1 MTKLETYNKLLET
14 SAKLYTVMEE
24 SPELMQQLLT
34 AWRDINWT
42 AIRIGQEIINET
54 K

>member
-34 AWRDINWT
+34 AWCDINWT